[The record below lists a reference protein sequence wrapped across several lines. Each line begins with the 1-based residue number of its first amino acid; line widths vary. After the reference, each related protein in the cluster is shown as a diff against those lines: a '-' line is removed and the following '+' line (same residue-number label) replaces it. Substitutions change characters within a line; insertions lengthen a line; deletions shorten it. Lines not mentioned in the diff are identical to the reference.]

1 MPRAASTTRAPNLR
15 ISALPTRT
23 RGRILSSA
31 MRISLCLIGAM
42 VFGAASLLDAGCAT
56 YESEL
61 QRSEE
66 HFTRDEHE
74 ASLAGLRMLEA
85 DWTHLGVRDQARYC
99 YLRGMTDYRIGFKA
113 DARHWLA
120 VAAQIDEDT
129 PGSLVPSERS
139 LVNEKLGELNSVIW
153 QGDVLAIEEPPG
165 LHHPKKV
172 ETTKTE
178 GATDETPV
186 PATKTD
192 KASDDE
198 SPMPKAKPKKPEE

>member
-1 MPRAASTTRAPNLR
+1 
-15 ISALPTRT
+15 
-23 RGRILSSA
+23 
-31 MRISLCLIGAM
+31 MRISLCL
-42 VFGAASLLDAGCAT
+42 FGAVLLLGAGCAT

-66 HFTRDEHE
+66 HFTHDDHE

-85 DWTHLGVRDQARYC
+85 DWTHLGARDQARYC

-120 VAAQIDEDT
+120 IAAQLDEDT

-139 LVNEKLGELNSVIW
+139 LVNDKLGELNAVIW

-165 LHHPKKV
+165 MHHPKKV

-178 GATDETPV
+178 GGTDETTV
-186 PATKTD
+186 PKTD
-192 KASDDE
+192 KASDDD
-198 SPMPKAKPKKPEE
+198 SPMPKAKPKKTTEQ